1 MEKDSEHVRA
11 LERGIKV
18 LFALESAGKPLS
30 LRELASAIKLSNATT
45 LRMIS
50 TLEDYGLIEKAHAGY
65 RLGLSVLPLTHGYL
79 LGNELT
85 LAALPVLQD
94 LARSTGEAVSLFVR
108 FGYERIV
115 IQRVDGP
122 AALRYIYPA
131 GQRLPLYLGVGKV
144 LAAAM
149 RPEELEYI
157 LAIAE
162 NTRFASGEPF
172 SKEKFLEELEQI
184 RKTRFAVSVSER
196 VMGVASVA
204 APIMNASGMTIAA
217 VNIAGPVDRMTAE
230 RLDALSVEI
239 RRAAKAISDQC
250 GFVEIPAYAGGL
262 PGLFRSA
269 DSSDRK
275 ASDYTM

>member
-1 MEKDSEHVRA
+1 MEKETSVVRA

-18 LFALESAGKPLS
+18 LFALEAAGKPMSLS
-30 LRELASAIKLSNATT
+30 ELAAAIELSNATT
-45 LRMIS
+45 LRMIA
-50 TLEDYGLIEKAHAGY
+50 TLEDYGLVEKAHSGY

-108 FGYERIV
+108 FGFERIV

-122 AALRYIYPA
+122 TALRYLYPA

-149 RPEELEYI
+149 RPDEIEYLLS
-157 LAIAE
+157 LAE
-162 NTRFASGEPF
+162 GTRMATGEPF
-172 SKEKFLEELEQI
+172 SRERFLAEIEHVRQV
-184 RKTRFAVSVSER
+184 KHAVSVNER

-204 APIMNASGMTIAA
+204 APVVNVRDETIAA
-217 VNIAGPVDRMTAE
+217 VNIAGPSDRMVQA
-230 RLDALSVEI
+230 RLEELSIEV

-250 GFVEIPAYAGGL
+250 GYTERAGNTGGKAGL
-262 PGLFRSA
+262 QGDSAALQRST
-269 DSSDRK
+269 
-275 ASDYTM
+275 DYTM